1 MMPNMS
7 MPESVALYTDSP
19 DKRMTLPSSQPL
31 MPAPPMASQPMYGS
45 FDLGYPHFEQE
56 NFSMPMP
63 IPDNFADFPDP
74 SHMRR
79 GPLKRSYSESVTTN
93 DRPFKK
99 SKGDQGLDEDLI
111 EVPQP
116 EDMPPVEDNGL
127 KPPYSYAHMIGMAI
141 LRAPGRKLTLAN
153 IYEWIATTF
162 KFYRD
167 DPKTGW
173 HNSIRHNLSLN
184 KAFIKQERP
193 KSDAGKGC
201 YWVIQPGME
210 AGFFKEKPRKSN
222 GASNNLPMQ
231 QSFSSQPT
239 LQAMAAPLAEAIQP
253 RPWMVHSQPVLPTDP
268 VSDHVPQRPQTAP
281 ALPELSSDATLP
293 ASDPALNEDE
303 NSPSKGVPDLA
314 PPSMGPPPSSPPVI
328 NSSPPV
334 APHHLRSRS
343 SPAHIARPT
352 SKQRN
357 MKSINGMNDS
367 GYYSS
372 IESSARAS
380 RHRGVMPTSELGFE
394 NPRSK
399 RGRAELEIARIRSS
413 SHDIT
418 PSGVRFKNVPVDP
431 VRSSSPVQDSPR
443 RIPTTPSVIFKK
455 PQLPPQ
461 SVSPNTQLRRHRE
474 AMQQMIGSPVKQDDV
489 FGGNFELYSPTFKM
503 GTPYAM
509 TSFDDS
515 FLYEFTN
522 PMTPIASSPIKPVP
536 VKRSIQR
543 PNNAGILSDVTK
555 LVNGKFNSKTPSKI
569 PNNITFKAPN
579 GASFSG
585 SPLKKSINTK
595 NIELFQDE
603 NEDALFDFGS
613 FPDENSEEGEELDI
627 SKGFSKIGSGNA
639 GSLMLAKPLGGLKP
653 PLARSHTSRF

>member
-1 MMPNMS
+1 
-7 MPESVALYTDSP
+7 
-19 DKRMTLPSSQPL
+19 
-31 MPAPPMASQPMYGS
+31 
-45 FDLGYPHFEQE
+45 
-56 NFSMPMP
+56 MP
-63 IPDNFADFPDP
+63 IPDNFAEFPDS
-74 SHMRR
+74 SHVRR
-79 GPLKRSYSESVTTN
+79 APLKRSYSESVTTN

-99 SKGDQGLDEDLI
+99 QKPEQILDDDYVEI
-111 EVPQP
+111 PQP
-116 EDMPPVEDNGL
+116 EDMPVVEDNGL

-153 IYEWIATTF
+153 IYDWIATTF

-222 GASNNLPMQ
+222 NTANNLPMQ

-239 LQAMAAPLAEAIQP
+239 LQAMAQPLAEAIQP
-253 RPWMVHSQPVLPTDP
+253 RPWIVQSQPTLPP
-268 VSDHVPQRPQTAP
+268 SEPISEQVPPRPQTAP

-293 ASDPALNEDE
+293 ASDPALNEDDAI
-303 NSPSKGVPDLA
+303 PSKSIPDLA
-314 PPSMGPPPSSPPVI
+314 PPSMGPPPSSPPII

-334 APHHLRSRS
+334 APHHLRTRS
-343 SPAHIARPT
+343 SPAHMARPG

-357 MKSINGMNDS
+357 MKSLTGMNDS
-367 GYYSS
+367 GYFSS
-372 IESSARAS
+372 IESSARAN
-380 RHRGVMPTSELGFE
+380 RHRGIMPTSELGFE
-394 NPRSK
+394 NAKSK

-413 SHDIT
+413 SHEVT
-418 PSGVRFKNVPVDP
+418 PSNTRFKNVPVDP
-431 VRSSSPVQDSPR
+431 VRSSSPVQDSPPKD
-443 RIPTTPSVIFKK
+443 PTTPCIVFKK

-489 FGGNFELYSPTFKM
+489 FGGNFDLYSPTFKL
-503 GTPYAM
+503 GTPYGM

-522 PMTPIASSPIKPVP
+522 PMTPIASSPIKATP
-536 VKRSIQR
+536 VKRSSQR
-543 PNNAGILSDVTK
+543 INNNGVLSDVTK
-555 LVNGKFNSKTPSKI
+555 LVNGKLNSKTPSKI

-579 GASFSG
+579 GASYSG
-585 SPLKKSINTK
+585 SPLKKSMSTK
-595 NIELFQDE
+595 HADLFNDE
-603 NEDALFDFGS
+603 NEYALFDFGS
-613 FPDENSEEGEELDI
+613 FPDENSDGEELDI
-627 SKGFSKIGSGNA
+627 SKGFSKIGSGSNGA
-639 GSLMLAKPLGGLKP
+639 SSLLLGKPLGGLKP
-653 PLARSHTSRF
+653 PLARSQTSRF